1 MSLTNFYQELKRR
14 NPILTYAG
22 LLNFVVLFI
31 ALILS
36 FVDTRTVL
44 GINAWIKPM
53 KFLFSVGVY
62 IWTVGWILEHLR
74 ISKVTHRLLSIT
86 LAVIMFIENSMIVT
100 QAIRGVPSHYNFT
113 TATDALIFAT
123 MGILII
129 ANTCIVLYLL
139 ILFFFRP
146 KPLSAAYLWGIRLGI
161 ILLLLA
167 SYEGTFMINQEAH
180 SVGVADGG
188 PGLPLINWS
197 TEGGDLRIAHFLG
210 LHAFQILPIFAFF
223 LESRQTKQAL
233 WWVFALAFLYASLAI
248 WTFGQAMAGIPLLG

>member
-86 LAVIMFIENSMIVT
+86 LAVIMFIENSMI
-100 QAIRGVPSHYNFT
+100 N
-113 TATDALIFAT
+113 
-123 MGILII
+123 
-129 ANTCIVLYLL
+129 
-139 ILFFFRP
+139 
-146 KPLSAAYLWGIRLGI
+146 
-161 ILLLLA
+161 
-167 SYEGTFMINQEAH
+167 
-180 SVGVADGG
+180 
-188 PGLPLINWS
+188 
-197 TEGGDLRIAHFLG
+197 
-210 LHAFQILPIFAFF
+210 
-223 LESRQTKQAL
+223 
-233 WWVFALAFLYASLAI
+233 
-248 WTFGQAMAGIPLLG
+248 